1 MCRQLTDT
9 QRQSILENAIK
20 LIGSRGIARTTIR
33 DIAEA
38 SGVSVGVIYK
48 YYQDKKTLF
57 EACLDHSLK
66 FLSDTILSASAQSTS
81 LADGM
86 ERLARVSLKFAEEH
100 PEYIRMYYAI
110 TGSSDPEE
118 TLIFAR
124 RIEAVSAHEYNAL
137 LERAQ
142 KAGEIRSDVSP
153 RILSFCFDNLLM
165 MLHLTGCWPYYDA
178 RRKVYCGDADDEE
191 LIKGVVAFAKSGLG
205 LKEPE
210 GN

>member
-1 MCRQLTDT
+1 MCRKLTDT

-118 TLIFAR
+118 TLISPA
-124 RIEAVSAHEYNAL
+124 AL
-137 LERAQ
+137 
-142 KAGEIRSDVSP
+142 KPFP
-153 RILSFCFDNLLM
+153 RMNTM
-165 MLHLTGCWPYYDA
+165 PCWSG
-178 RRKVYCGDADDEE
+178 RRKPE
-191 LIKGVVAFAKSGLG
+191 KSAAMYPREFFLSA
-205 LKEPE
+205 LTIF
-210 GN
+210 